1 MSGVAML
8 TAHFDDGPIRRHLA
22 RLALL
27 DAGGYR
33 RARIEIG
40 EYFVGEV
47 LDNLQRQTLFDG
59 SPMPQSRA
67 AAARA
72 GKTLVDKGRLRDS
85 YVYQLTNAGVEIG
98 SAVIYAAIHHFG
110 GQTGRGGKTI
120 LPARPVLGMTADGER
135 EIGDILVDE
144 IRRAQA

>member
-1 MSGVAML
+1 MSGVAV
-8 TAHFDDGPIRRHLA
+8 TITFGDAAVHRHLV
-22 RLALL
+22 RLAQLHA
-27 DAGGYR
+27 DGYR

-59 SPMPQSRA
+59 SPMLQSQA
-67 AAARA
+67 AIERA
-72 GKTLVDKGRLRDS
+72 GKTLIGKGHLRDS
-85 YVYQLTNAGVEIG
+85 YVYQLTDTGVEIG
-98 SAVIYAAIHHFG
+98 SSRIYAAIHHFG
-110 GQTGRGGKTI
+110 GATGRGHKTI
-120 LPARPVLGMTADGER
+120 LPARPVLGITAEGER

>member
-8 TAHFDDGPIRRHLA
+8 TAQFEDGPIRQHLA

-27 DAGGYR
+27 HAGGYR

-47 LDNLQRQTLFDG
+47 QDNLSRQQLVNG
-59 SPMPQSRA
+59 AAMPQSKA
-67 AAARA
+67 AIERS
-72 GKTLVDKGRLRDS
+72 GKTLIDKGHLRDS
-85 YVYQLTNAGVEIG
+85 YVYQLTGEGVEIG
-98 SAVIYAAIHHFG
+98 SAKIYAAIHHFG
-110 GQTGRGGKTI
+110 GATGRGHKTI
-120 LPARPVLGMTADGER
+120 LPARPVLGLTADGEA
-135 EIGDILVDE
+135 EIGSIMIDE